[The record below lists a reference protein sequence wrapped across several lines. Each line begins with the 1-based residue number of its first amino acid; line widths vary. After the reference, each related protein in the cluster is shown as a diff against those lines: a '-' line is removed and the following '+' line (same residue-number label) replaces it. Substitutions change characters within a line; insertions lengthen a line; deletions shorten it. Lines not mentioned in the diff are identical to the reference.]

1 MSDQPIDTASR
12 RALHELID
20 LLGEVD
26 RRWASPEWNLRTA
39 DDVVG
44 AHRALMHY
52 LQWGLVGLFE
62 RDPAAPRFH
71 RIVAPDR
78 KLLGDNPDAV
88 YFDAPISADHA
99 YRVTGETK
107 GATYVSIT
115 VESGAAWGSMDNQV
129 VGVLNDE
136 SFDIDADGRFEI
148 LLGGEPRQRNW
159 LALPEGAGSIST
171 RHYFEDATHA
181 AADPA
186 RVPTMRIEVVPGGG
200 DHDGTPVIPGGNPV
214 IPGGSLG
221 DHDRTP
227 ATTGGTS
234 SAPATTPPPR
244 PSDATV
250 AAGIRRVAGLVR
262 ELTVDRPPT
271 GQSQPRSWIS
281 RVPNEF
287 PPPGKP
293 GDLGLAAFDAAYAMA
308 PFLIGPDEALV
319 IRARWPQCRYANVC
333 LWNRH
338 LQTFDYASRS
348 ISLNRA
354 QTVAD
359 ADGRFTAVI
368 AHTDPGTPNWLDT
381 EGRPFGIVYW
391 RFMLPEGE
399 IETPQAEVIPL
410 SDLIAAAGSITLTSK
425 TCLEPSARF
434 PAPRSSADVLDE
446 DRG

>member
-1 MSDQPIDTASR
+1 METESR
-12 RALHELID
+12 RALHELIE

-26 RRWASPEWNLRTA
+26 ERWVSPEWNLHS
-39 DDVVG
+39 DEDVFG
-44 AHRALMHY
+44 AHRAVMHM

-78 KLLGDNPDAV
+78 KVLGDNPDAV
-88 YFDAPISADHA
+88 YFDAPVSADHA
-99 YRVTGETK
+99 YRVTGEIK
-107 GATYVSIT
+107 GATYVSVT
-115 VESGAAWGSMDNQV
+115 VESGEAWGSMDNQT

-148 LLGGEPRQRNW
+148 LLGGEPRPRNW
-159 LALPEGAGSIST
+159 LGLPEVAGSIST
-171 RHYFEDATHA
+171 RHYFEDPTHA
-181 AADPA
+181 AADPS
-186 RVPTMRIEVVPGGG
+186 RVPEMRIEVI
-200 DHDGTPVIPGGNPV
+200 DDDSNPV
-214 IPGGSLG
+214 
-221 DHDRTP
+221 T
-227 ATTGGTS
+227 A
-234 SAPATTPPPR
+234 PPPR
-244 PSDATV
+244 PSDASV

-262 ELTVDRPPT
+262 ELTVDRPP
-271 GQSQPRSWIS
+271 QSSAQPRTWIS
-281 RVPNEF
+281 RVPNVF

-319 IRARWPQCRYANVC
+319 IRARWPQCRYGNVC

-338 LQTFDYASRS
+338 LQTFDYANRS

-359 ADGRFTAVI
+359 DDGQFTAVI
-368 AHTDPGTPNWLDT
+368 AHSDPGVPNWLDS

-399 IETPQAEVIPL
+399 IETPQAEVVPF
-410 SDLIAAAGSITLTSK
+410 SDLQSRL
-425 TCLEPSARF
+425 
-434 PAPRSSADVLDE
+434 
-446 DRG
+446 

>member
-1 MSDQPIDTASR
+1 MSDQPMDSIDTASR

-26 RRWASPEWNLRTA
+26 WRWVSPEWNLHTA

-99 YRVTGETK
+99 YRVTGETR
-107 GATYVSIT
+107 GATYVSVT

-129 VGVLNDE
+129 VGVSNDE

-186 RVPTMRIEVVPGGG
+186 RVPTMRIKVVPG
-200 DHDGTPVIPGGNPV
+200 DGTPVPDGSPAVPAVSVGTPPAPVGTPPAPVGTPTPANPAGTPTPANPAGTPVPANPAGTPVPAPAGNP
-214 IPGGSLG
+214 
-221 DHDRTP
+221 P
-227 ATTGGTS
+227 A
-234 SAPATTPPPR
+234 PPPR

-250 AAGIRRVAGLVR
+250 AAGIRRVAALVR

-319 IRARWPQCRYANVC
+319 IRARWPQCRYANLC

-368 AHTDPGTPNWLDT
+368 SHTDPGTPNWLDT

-391 RFMLPEGE
+391 RFMLSEGE
-399 IETPQAEVIPL
+399 IETPQAELVPL
-410 SDLIAAAGSITLTSK
+410 SDLV
-425 TCLEPSARF
+425 R
-434 PAPRSSADVLDE
+434 
-446 DRG
+446 

>member
-1 MSDQPIDTASR
+1 MDTESR
-12 RALHELID
+12 RALHEL
-20 LLGEVD
+20 LETLREVD
-26 RRWASPEWNLRTA
+26 ERWASPEWNLHSA
-39 DDVVG
+39 DDIVG

-62 RDPAAPRFH
+62 RNPAAPRFH
-71 RIVAPDR
+71 RIVDPDR
-78 KLLGDNPDAV
+78 KLLGDNPDAI
-88 YFDAPISADHA
+88 YFDAPVSTGHT

-107 GATYVSIT
+107 GAAYVSIT

-129 VGVLNDE
+129 VGVLNDT
-136 SFDIDADGRFEI
+136 SFDIDAEGRFEI
-148 LLGGEPRQRNW
+148 LLGGEPQDRNW
-159 LALPEGAGSIST
+159 LALPSESGSIST

-186 RVPTMRIEVVPGGG
+186 RVPAMRIEVVPGGG
-200 DHDGTPVIPGGNPV
+200 DHDGDATHAAADPARVPAMRIEVI
-214 IPGGSLG
+214 G
-221 DHDRTP
+221 DSP
-227 ATTGGTS
+227 
-234 SAPATTPPPR
+234 TPPPR
-244 PSDATV
+244 PSDASV

-308 PFLIGPDEALV
+308 PFLLGPDEALV

-338 LQTFDYASRS
+338 LQSLDYASRP
-348 ISLNRA
+348 ISLNRT
-354 QTVAD
+354 QTTAD
-359 ADGRFTAVI
+359 PDGRFTAVI
-368 AHTDPGTPNWLDT
+368 SHTDPGVPNWLDT

-399 IETPQAEVIPL
+399 IETPQAELVPL
-410 SDLIAAAGSITLTSK
+410 AEL
-425 TCLEPSARF
+425 PSQ
-434 PAPRSSADVLDE
+434 L
-446 DRG
+446 

>member
-1 MSDQPIDTASR
+1 MSDQPPDTESR

-26 RRWASPEWNLRTA
+26 RRWASPEWNLHTA

-44 AHRALMHY
+44 AHRALMHM

-71 RIVAPDR
+71 RIVGPDR

-88 YFDAPISADHA
+88 YFDAPVSADHA
-99 YRVTGETK
+99 YRVTGDTR

-115 VESGAAWGSMDNQV
+115 VESGEAWGSMDNQV

-136 SFDIDADGRFEI
+136 SFDIDPDGRFEVH
-148 LLGGEPRQRNW
+148 LGGEPRERNW
-159 LALPEGAGSIST
+159 LALPERSGSIST
-171 RHYFEDATHA
+171 RHYFEDPTHA

-186 RVPTMRIEVVPGGG
+186 RVPEMRIEVIPRDTDTDRGDTGRGG
-200 DHDGTPVIPGGNPV
+200 DTDLGDPDLGGNPAAGGNPV
-214 IPGGSLG
+214 
-221 DHDRTP
+221 
-227 ATTGGTS
+227 
-234 SAPATTPPPR
+234 TTPPPR

-281 RVPNEF
+281 RVPNQF

-308 PFLIGPDEALV
+308 PFVVGPDEALV

-368 AHTDPGTPNWLDT
+368 AHTDPGVGNWLDT

-399 IETPQAEVIPL
+399 IETPQAELVPL
-410 SDLIAAAGSITLTSK
+410 SDLPSIL
-425 TCLEPSARF
+425 
-434 PAPRSSADVLDE
+434 
-446 DRG
+446 